1 MIRILVAIIF
11 ICLCFKW
18 GDWKN
23 WRVFY
28 PTILFYI
35 IFDLSYNILFYNKPL
50 WLYTG
55 SFWNSTFADYFVT
68 FVTFPPLIILFLSN
82 FPTKILKQVKYTVFL
97 ALGMSFLEYIMYITG
112 GMKYYNGW
120 NIGCSLLFDL
130 IMYPLLFLNYKKPLL
145 CWGITIPLVFSLMFI
160 VNVPFSSLR

>member
-1 MIRILVAIIF
+1 MIRILLAIMF

-18 GDWKN
+18 GDWKH
-23 WRVFY
+23 WRLFY

-35 IFDLSYNILFYNKPL
+35 IFDLSYNILFYKKPL

-68 FVTFPPLIILFLSN
+68 FVTFPPSIILFLTN
-82 FPTKILKQVKYTVFL
+82 FPTKILKQVKYIVFWVFSV
-97 ALGMSFLEYIMYITG
+97 SFLEYIVYING
-112 GMKYYNGW
+112 GIKYYNGW
-120 NIGCSLLFDL
+120 NIGWSILFNF

-145 CWGITIPLVFSLMFI
+145 SWGIAIPLTFSLMFI
-160 VNVPFSSLR
+160 FKIPY